1 MIISSSVRDDYIIS
15 RSFRF
20 ISPNLHDTEQ
30 LFKNVDYDLETSYF
44 STAVG
49 DNRYV
54 NPLPG
59 FNFNTDPSPA
69 IINSGIT
76 NSLGNLGRYYKRMID
91 NNVSTLTLTAGAPE
105 FTGILRFLVNSFDYA
120 SSLVTNKGRA
130 PTWAFY
136 ISEAITSVAFYPFQL
151 IGTGINFLA
160 FLTETPKNSWYY
172 VKPAMGE
179 YLAAAQGILND
190 LVVASGYG
198 ITVLSSTATDQGN
211 NNRGG
216 SPYNSGGINGYDG
229 KSSDAAKAD
238 NIRYMNSLYPD
249 AINDD
254 GTIDIV
260 KIIGR
265 GPRKYRY
272 FLAQVKNL
280 DNDTTGTVT
289 YEQKQ
294 DKINEILD
302 TLMKDP
308 EFLIGNKNG
317 VGERGLDHY
326 LKNELATTGLYR
338 GSNEISNPEMASS
351 YYDPALAKEVV
362 PSGAGTETYQQSALA
377 NSFQDALTSSG
388 LSASSSVSA
397 VGDYA
402 KTGLE
407 SNNPYST
414 IDVNSSPS
422 EDGWL
427 NTIYTLLQDSF
438 LGGMDSVTFRVEGA
452 AGAVTDSFS
461 NQTQQSEVASFF
473 NGTVNTINNFRFNVQ
488 GGNTGIGIVDG
499 VINRVKDA
507 AMGMAS
513 GSVIGNPILAL
524 FGNARLNISE
534 HWSDSTSN
542 LHTESFEI
550 YCEAN
555 YAHPYS
561 IITNILL
568 PLALIG
574 PFIFPVATGGSTYTT
589 PFMCKAFS
597 QGRTVINKGIVKN
610 ASITFGEGELGWTLD
625 RKPLNMRIRLEIAD
639 LDGHL
644 AVPIVRIKNALEV
657 FNISKTSGN
666 YLGDIGNYNSWLSRV
681 GGQTYL
687 DTILKYNKL
696 NQRVTRFTND
706 FQEIFSPSRIAASI
720 SDSVEADIVR
730 LFYSTPLRR

>member
-1 MIISSSVRDDYIIS
+1 MIISSSIRDEFIIS

-20 ISPNLHDTEQ
+20 ISPNLQDAEQ

-59 FNFNTDPSPA
+59 YNFNTDPSPG

-91 NNVSTLTLTAGAPE
+91 DNASTLTLTAGAPE
-105 FTGILRFLVNSFDYA
+105 FTGILTFLINSFDYA
-120 SSLVTNKGRA
+120 SSLVTNKGRS
-130 PTWAFY
+130 PSWAFY
-136 ISEAITSVAFYPFQL
+136 ITEAITSIAFYPFQL
-151 IGTGINFLA
+151 IGTGINFLG

-172 VKPAMGE
+172 VKDSMGE

-190 LVVASGYG
+190 LVIASGFG
-198 ITVLSSTATDQGN
+198 ITVLPSGMNDQGN
-211 NNRGG
+211 NRRNGAAY
-216 SPYNSGGINGYDG
+216 STGGINGYDS
-229 KSSDAAKAD
+229 KSTDAAKAD

-272 FLAQVKNL
+272 FLSQVKNL
-280 DNDTTGTVT
+280 DNRINGTVT
-289 YEQKQ
+289 YEQKR
-294 DKINEILD
+294 NEIDNILQS
-302 TLMKDP
+302 LMKDP
-308 EFLIGNKNG
+308 EFLSGNKNG
-317 VGERGLDHY
+317 VGEKGLDYY
-326 LKNELATTGLYR
+326 LKKELSTVGLYR
-338 GSNEISNPEMASS
+338 GNDEITNPELASS
-351 YYDPALAKEVV
+351 YYDPALAKEVK
-362 PSGAGTETYQQSALA
+362 PSGAGSEYYKQ
-377 NSFQDALTSSG
+377 NSTSDALTDVLTKAGISSSG
-388 LSASSSVSA
+388 VTA

-407 SNNPYST
+407 STNPYNS
-414 IDVNSSPS
+414 IEVNSSPS

-427 NTIYTLLQDSF
+427 GTISSLLQDMF
-438 LGGMDSVTFRVEGA
+438 LGGVDSVTFRIEGG
-452 AGAVTDSFS
+452 AGAVSDSFS

-473 NGTVNTINNFRFNVQ
+473 NGTVNAVNNFKFNTQ
-488 GGNTGIGIVDG
+488 GGATGIGVVDG
-499 VINRVKDA
+499 VINRIKDA
-507 AMGMAS
+507 ALGVAS

-524 FGNARLNISE
+524 FGNARLNIPE
-534 HWSDSTSN
+534 HWADATSN

-555 YAHPYS
+555 YANPYS
-561 IITNILL
+561 ITTNILL
-568 PLALIG
+568 PLALIA
-574 PFIFPVATGGSTYTT
+574 PFIFPVSTGGSTYTT

-597 QGRTVINKGIVKN
+597 RGRTVIDKGIVKN
-610 ASITFGEGELGWTLD
+610 ASITFGEGENGWTLD
-625 RKPLNMRIRLEIAD
+625 RQPLNMRIRLEIAD

-644 AVPIVRIKNALEV
+644 AIPVVRIKNALEV
-657 FNISKTSGN
+657 FNVSKVSGN
-666 YLGDIGNYNSWLSRV
+666 YLGNVGNYNAWLARI
-681 GGQTYL
+681 GGQSHL
-687 DTILKYNKL
+687 DTILKYNRL

-706 FQEIFSPSRIAASI
+706 FQEIFSPSRIAASVAHSI
-720 SDSVEADIVR
+720 PSEIVK
-730 LFYSTPLRR
+730 LFYGTPLRR